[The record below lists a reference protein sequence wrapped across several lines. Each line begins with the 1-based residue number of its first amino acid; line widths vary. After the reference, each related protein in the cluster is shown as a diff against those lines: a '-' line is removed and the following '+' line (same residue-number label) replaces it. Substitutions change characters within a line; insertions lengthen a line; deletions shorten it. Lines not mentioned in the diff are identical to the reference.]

1 MKSGVRSI
9 KAVSTATIQ
18 KDLVNV
24 PIVKDAKRSDTT
36 MSHLND
42 VQMTYFRHLIRAY
55 KIALVLLVHGLFP
68 NIWKTKANEL
78 LCTHK

>member
-1 MKSGVRSI
+1 M
-9 KAVSTATIQ
+9 
-18 KDLVNV
+18 N
-24 PIVKDAKRSDTT
+24 
-36 MSHLND
+36 HLLE
-42 VQMTYFRHLIRAY
+42 VQMTYFQHLIRAY